1 MDTGEEEEEETI
13 RLRPLVT
20 TKRESANN
28 TLRME
33 NVEVEVEEEAAEAEA
48 VEVVVAVEVGEVEE
62 EVTNIKTTKDIDL
75 KVAIK
80 AETLKKLKMQDL
92 SKPKASNMAA
102 KIKGNLR
109 KIKVLELT
117 TRTKETSNRN
127 RSRKIRSRNKMI
139 HPLIRTLLPT

>member
-1 MDTGEEEEEETI
+1 MDTGEEEEEETT
-13 RLRPLVT
+13 RLRRLGT

-33 NVEVEVEEEAAEAEA
+33 NVEAEVEEEAAGAEA

-92 SKPKASNMAA
+92 RKFKASNLAA
-102 KIKGNLR
+102 KIKDNLR
-109 KIKVLELT
+109 EIKVLEQT
-117 TRTKETSNRN
+117 TRTKETLNRN

-139 HPLIRTLLPT
+139 HPLIRIHLPT